1 MTRRYVVP
9 ALLLTFLI
17 VLAVPALAQNQGHSV
32 FQPDVELIANGGA
45 FEFDESGPGMDLGR
59 SSVLDVSGGDFT
71 IHTWVRFASLIN
83 GGPCYGTQCDM
94 AIAEEIQGEY
104 NSNGWRL
111 LKWSDGHFYFCLGG
125 GSANGCDASASTTV
139 ISETVAVTDV
149 WYSIV
154 GVKTANQISIYVNG
168 VLEGTKDPG
177 DYFDTSDAPFLV
189 GSNRSEHSFL
199 VGEVGQVQLFKSA
212 LSAPHVQALFEQ
224 SKVRYRR

>member
-1 MTRRYVVP
+1 MLRLSGTTIV
-9 ALLLTFLI
+9 ALVF
-17 VLAVPALAQNQGHSV
+17 ALALCANPLFAQGQGV
-32 FQPDVELIANGGA
+32 LQPDVELVANGGT
-45 FEFDESGPGMDLGR
+45 FEFDGLGPGMDLGR

-83 GGPCYGTQCDM
+83 GGPCWGPQCDM
-94 AIAEEIQGEY
+94 AIAEEISGEY
-104 NSNGWRL
+104 NSYGWRL
-111 LKWSDGHFYFCLGG
+111 LKQSNGRFLFCLGG
-125 GSANGCDASASTTV
+125 GSLDGCDPSFSTNVSSQT
-139 ISETVAVTDV
+139 EPLTDV

-212 LSAPHVQALFEQ
+212 LSAPHVRALFEQ
-224 SKVRYRR
+224 SKARYRR